1 MDIATTVRWIAAIS
15 GMIAALL
22 VAADLGKRD
31 TGWGMVLFCGS
42 ALCWLTGAALAH
54 DWALG
59 TQNVVLLCIDVLGV
73 YRYLIRGRGAHAGAD
88 G

>member
-1 MDIATTVRWIAAIS
+1 MDIATIVKWIASVS

-31 TGWGMVLFCGS
+31 TGRAMVLFCGS
-42 ALCWLTGAALAH
+42 AICWLTGAALTR

-59 TQNVVLLCIDVLGV
+59 TQNVVLFAIDLFGV
-73 YRYLIRGRGAHAGAD
+73 YRYLIRDRGKAEPSA
-88 G
+88 

>member
-1 MDIATTVRWIAAIS
+1 MDPATVLKWTASVS

-31 TGWGMVLFCGS
+31 TGLGMLLFCGS
-42 ALCWLTGAALAH
+42 AIAWLGGAALTG

-59 TQNVVLLCIDVLGV
+59 TQNVVLFAIDVFGV
-73 YRYLIRGRGAHAGAD
+73 YRYLIRDAD

>member
-1 MDIATTVRWIAAIS
+1 MDMVTIVRWVASIS

-22 VAADLGKRD
+22 VSADLGKRD

-42 ALCWLTGAALAH
+42 AICWLTGAALMR

-59 TQNVVLLCIDVLGV
+59 TQNIVLLAIDVFGV
-73 YRYLIRGRGAHAGAD
+73 YRYLIRDAD